1 MFAVGYLCGYNMGRK
16 RTYTPHLLT
25 FKEKKEK
32 AQNHEYTKYIKKNP
46 NLNCQAIA
54 NYFGVE
60 VPKANGIL
68 TALRFM
74 GVIARNEEG
83 KYSYIEGGL

>member
-1 MFAVGYLCGYNMGRK
+1 MFAVGYLCGYNIGRS
-16 RTYTPHLLT
+16 RTYVPRILT

-46 NLNCQAIA
+46 NLTCQAIA
-54 NYFGVE
+54 THFDVE
-60 VPKANGIL
+60 IQKANGIL
-68 TALRFM
+68 TSLKFI

-83 KYSYIEGGL
+83 KYYINER

>member
-16 RTYTPHLLT
+16 RTYVPHLLT

-46 NLNCQAIA
+46 NLTCQIIA
-54 NYFGVE
+54 KHFGVKTQ
-60 VPKANGIL
+60 KANGIL
-68 TALRFM
+68 TSLRII
-74 GVIARNEEG
+74 GVITRNEEG
-83 KYSYIEGGL
+83 KYCYIERN